1 MAQVQY
7 VSYIDLDVADGAAL
21 ADELAVQR
29 AAAAAHLA
37 RCHGREVAELR
48 EIRLGGFE
56 PARTELRKALDLC
69 QRHGATLLVAKLERL
84 ARDPA
89 FLADLRRDLLRRG
102 LRFVAA
108 DMPEASEVT
117 VGIMAA
123 LAAVEDA
130 PAASAERLVRKRD
143 YFARLIDRQ
152 SRDAAKRRE
161 ARGRAGPLVPAVAR
175 TPHSRPSM
183 RRTLERA
190 LSVAPVLAEIR
201 AAGATTFEEVA
212 HALNE
217 LGVPSARGDRW
228 YPSQVRQVE
237 KRIAS
242 VG

>member
-1 MAQVQY
+1 MRMSQVQF
-7 VSYIDLDVADGAAL
+7 VSYINLDAAEPATLADAL
-21 ADELAVQR
+21 ATQR

-37 RCHGREVAELR
+37 RCGGHLVAEFR
-48 EIRLGGFE
+48 EIRLDGFE

-69 QRHGATLLVAKLERL
+69 QRQGATLLVARLERL

-89 FLADLRRDLLRRG
+89 FLAELRRDLERLG
-102 LRFVAA
+102 LRFAAA

-117 VGIMAA
+117 LGLMAV
-123 LAAVEDA
+123 LAAVDGA
-130 PAASAERLVRKRD
+130 PAASAERLARKRD
-143 YFARLIDRQ
+143 YFARVIDRQ
-152 SRDAAKRRE
+152 RRDAVE
-161 ARGRAGPLVPAVAR
+161 PGQARHRPAAPARAR
-175 TPHSRPSM
+175 HNRPCM
-183 RRTLERA
+183 RRTMERA

-217 LGVPSARGDRW
+217 LGVPSARGVRW

-242 VG
+242 VA